1 MSICRAQPL
10 MPRGEF
16 IDLVD
21 GILRRSF
28 GHDRGDRLGI
38 PVTSAT
44 PFLPMVA
51 LARPATPVAVEMEVT
66 VHFNLGS

>member
-1 MSICRAQPL
+1 

-28 GHDRGDRLGI
+28 GDDRGDRLGI
-38 PVTSAT
+38 FPQS
-44 PFLPMVA
+44 F
-51 LARPATPVAVEMEVT
+51 
-66 VHFNLGS
+66 GC